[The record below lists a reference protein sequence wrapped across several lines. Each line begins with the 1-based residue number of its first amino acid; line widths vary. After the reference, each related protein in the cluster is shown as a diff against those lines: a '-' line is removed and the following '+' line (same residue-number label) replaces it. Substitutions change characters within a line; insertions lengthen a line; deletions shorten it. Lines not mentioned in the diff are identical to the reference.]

1 MWRSKPVEEAVES
14 LKNFLSCI
22 MIRRTK
28 AILNL
33 PSREDKIMRI
43 PFDDQEKEHYQRI
56 ERPTVDM
63 LDQTEKERKSSG
75 ASWMTT
81 IQQINKLRLICNL
94 GTYVP
99 PRRPGLI
106 QSGNHDRLAVLGVRL
121 SIEGETCAHC
131 LQSIELLSSETEM
144 NNQIS
149 PKVYYSNCDLYILQ
163 GLPQLSTLLLPH
175 QRQMVPAK
183 YPRKYEH
190 LSRRSRAIH
199 MKSSKYIS
207 SCDLQIQLELMFCKY
222 RLLILDIK
230 YRYGRARASGR
241 CRF

>member
-1 MWRSKPVEEAVES
+1 
-14 LKNFLSCI
+14 

-81 IQQINKLRLICNL
+81 IQQINKLRLVCNL

-106 QSGNHDRLAVLGVRL
+106 QSGDHGRLAVLGVRF
-121 SIEGETCAHC
+121 SIRGETCAHC
-131 LQSIELLSSETEM
+131 LQSIELLSSEIEM
-144 NNQIS
+144 SNRNS
-149 PKVYYSNCDLYILQ
+149 PKVYHSNCDLFFCVECS
-163 GLPQLSTLLLPH
+163 GLLEYQTPRPCRCTDQSRSCSLCPLTPLVHTPRLTPTVDSSPSTPETDG
-175 QRQMVPAK
+175 AGK
-183 YPRKYEH
+183 ISTKI
-190 LSRRSRAIH
+190 RALITQI
-199 MKSSKYIS
+199 KSHTNEK
-207 SCDLQIQLELMFCKY
+207 Q
-222 RLLILDIK
+222 
-230 YRYGRARASGR
+230 
-241 CRF
+241 